1 VEMTTEER
9 LAKLETNQS
18 TLFHYIESIQTEM
31 KDIRQLVT
39 AVEKIATKVEA
50 IEGKV
55 DGIDQ
60 RMTNVE
66 IAPAKK
72 FDKYKEVIV
81 STIISLILGGLFG
94 ALLALVLR

>member
-1 VEMTTEER
+1 MTTEER

-18 TLFHYIESIQTEM
+18 TLFHYIENLQTEL

-39 AVEKIATKVEA
+39 AVEKIATKVET

-55 DGIDQ
+55 NSIDS
-60 RMTNVE
+60 RMTDVE
-66 IAPAKK
+66 TAPAKK

-81 STIISLILGGLFG
+81 STIISLLLGGVIG
-94 ALLALVLR
+94 ALLALIIK